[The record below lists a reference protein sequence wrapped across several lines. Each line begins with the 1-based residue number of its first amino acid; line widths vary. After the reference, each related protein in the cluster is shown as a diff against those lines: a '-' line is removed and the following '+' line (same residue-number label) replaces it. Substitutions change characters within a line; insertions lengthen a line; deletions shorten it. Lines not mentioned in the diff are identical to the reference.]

1 MNTEPN
7 PTENHPELVPAM
19 EPPLGP
25 QGPAAHFN
33 YGGGSPSIILGG
45 TGAVGSSS
53 PFITSIPLGATGCT
67 MTVSVSPPAS
77 TATVQNEKPYQ
88 TVQRLF
94 GSHHPVMLNVPLRSK
109 GPMTKGWQKL
119 TVDDMTPPYLAE
131 LTGNIGVLCGSA
143 SGGICVIDLDTASA
157 LAEFLEA
164 NPTLQNTLHRT
175 GHRGSTIWVHIDGEY
190 PERLQTLVNLED
202 ENCGE
207 FRSNGS
213 QTIIHGIHPE
223 GMPYRNNGK
232 PIATIRYSDIVWPPG
247 VQLKKKTEKPAKK
260 AKPASADGAEG
271 KKRLY
276 PMWAVRAMLFSIP
289 TRPDRDKWM
298 KISASVRNSL
308 ANEIEAFAL
317 LKEWSPEEKG
327 GDYESILWSS
337 EFKEIGFGTLRYHA
351 AQAGYNGVVGS
362 FYYLGKDGFGMACDG
377 GIIPL
382 GRDST
387 VRQHLQESG
396 VPEELH
402 TELLCRIRREQFVN
416 YHGPLAGHPVGL
428 RDFNGTKILVT
439 RGPAIIP
446 GREGSFPFIGTIVD
460 GLFDDENYPEQ
471 KERVMAW
478 LCHSRGLIK
487 RGRRE
492 QTPTL
497 CLIGVRG
504 SGKSF
509 FIDQILRPILGGR
522 RASAYRFLC
531 GDKGFNADLAGAE
544 LWTVDDEVSSTSIAA
559 RRKFAQAL
567 KRDLFSA
574 SIRIEG
580 KGKEAV
586 DLDPISATVIALNDD
601 PESLQAMPELDE
613 NVQDK
618 LIICHTG
625 TVEFPS
631 SLPTPDHKSARAR
644 VELPA
649 FIHHLESMDIAGSY
663 SPNGRFECFWHPVVV
678 DLVNGH
684 DPIMS
689 LFRRIRGNDRLRTQI
704 QEHGAWYG
712 RASELFDFLE
722 NQCGEILSEGVS
734 TCNMRQF
741 GSWLSGLALK
751 GRGISKTS
759 ILDGYAQYEITSRVW
774 EVDQVDRNGV
784 FR

>member
-1 MNTEPN
+1 MT
-7 PTENHPELVPAM
+7 
-19 EPPLGP
+19 
-25 QGPAAHFN
+25 
-33 YGGGSPSIILGG
+33 I
-45 TGAVGSSS
+45 AVSS
-53 PFITSIPLGATGCT
+53 PTVPIPT
-67 MTVSVSPPAS
+67 
-77 TATVQNEKPYQ
+77 EKPYQ
-88 TVQRLF
+88 VVQRLF
-94 GSHHPVMLNVPLRSK
+94 SPHHPVLIHVPHKSK
-109 GPMTKGWQKL
+109 APVRKEWQKL
-119 TVDDMTPPYLAE
+119 TLDDMNPSYLAG
-131 LTGNIGVLCGSA
+131 LNGNIGFHSGKA
-143 SGGICVIDLDTASA
+143 SGDVCCIDLDSA
-157 LAEFLEA
+157 QTRKEFLDA
-164 NPTLQNTLHRT
+164 NTPLRETLERT
-175 GHRGSTIWVHIDGEY
+175 GSRGSVIFVHFEGEY
-190 PERLQTLVNLED
+190 PKSCKLQDLEGR
-202 ENCGE
+202 ECGE
-207 FRSNGS
+207 FRADGN
-213 QTIIHGIHPE
+213 QTIIFGTHPE
-223 GMPYRNNGK
+223 GMTYVNNGK
-232 PIATIRYSDIVWPPG
+232 PITTMGFADIVWPPG

-351 AQAGYNGVVGS
+351 AQAGYNGVVRT

-377 GIIPL
+377 QIIPL

-446 GREGSFPFIGTIVD
+446 GREGSFPFIGTVVD

-722 NQCGEILSEGVS
+722 NQCGEISSEGVS

-751 GRGISKTS
+751 GWGITKTS

-774 EVDQVDRNGV
+774 EVDQVDRNGG

>member
-1 MNTEPN
+1 
-7 PTENHPELVPAM
+7 
-19 EPPLGP
+19 
-25 QGPAAHFN
+25 
-33 YGGGSPSIILGG
+33 
-45 TGAVGSSS
+45 
-53 PFITSIPLGATGCT
+53 
-67 MTVSVSPPAS
+67 
-77 TATVQNEKPYQ
+77 
-88 TVQRLF
+88 
-94 GSHHPVMLNVPLRSK
+94 
-109 GPMTKGWQKL
+109 MTKGWQKL
-119 TVDDMTPPYLAE
+119 TVDNMTPPYLAE

-143 SGGICVIDLDTASA
+143 SGGICVIDLDTETA

-190 PERLQTLVNLED
+190 PERLQTLVNLEG
-202 ENCGE
+202 ESCGE

-213 QTIIHGIHPE
+213 QTIIHGIHPQ
-223 GMPYRNNGK
+223 GVSYSNNGK
-232 PIATIRYSDIVWPPG
+232 PITTIRFADIVWPPG
-247 VQLKKKTEKPAKK
+247 VQLKNKTEKPAKK
-260 AKPASADGAEG
+260 TEPVSADGGEAK

-276 PMWAVRAMLFSIP
+276 PLWAVRALLFSIP

-308 ANEIEAFAL
+308 ANEREAFAL
-317 LKEWSPEEKG
+317 LKEWSPEERER
-327 GDYESILWSS
+327 DYESILWSS

-416 YHGPLAGHPVGL
+416 YHGPLAGYPVGL
-428 RDFNGTKILVT
+428 RLFNGTKILVT
-439 RGPAIIP
+439 RGPTIIR
-446 GREGSFPFIGTIVD
+446 GRSGCFPFIQSVMD
-460 GLFDDENYPEQ
+460 GLFDDEHYPAQLE
-471 KERVMAW
+471 KVMAW
-478 LCHSRGLIK
+478 LSHARGLVT
-487 RGRRE
+487 RGRRQ

-497 CLIGVRG
+497 CLIGMPG
-504 SGKSF
+504 GGKSL
-509 FIDQILRPILGGR
+509 FIDLILRPVLGGR

-531 GDKGFNADLAGAE
+531 GDKAFNADLAGAE
-544 LWTVDDEVSSTSIAA
+544 LWTVDDEVSSTNFQA

-601 PESLQAMPELDE
+601 SESLQAMPELDE

-618 LIICHTG
+618 LIICRTG
-625 TVEFPS
+625 RVAFPS
-631 SLPTPDHKSARAR
+631 LLPTPELKSAKAR
-644 VELPA
+644 EELPA
-649 FIHHLESMDIAGSY
+649 FIHHLENLDISRDY
-663 SPNGRFECFWHPVVV
+663 SPNGRFECFWHPVIV

-684 DPIMS
+684 DPIMR
-689 LFRRIRGNDRLRTQI
+689 LFRRISGSVNLRMLVGQ
-704 QEHGAWYG
+704 GSWRG
-712 RASELFDFLE
+712 RASDLKDIL
-722 NQCGEILSEGVS
+722 NDNCGEIVS
-734 TCNMRQF
+734 SCPVTTADTARF

-751 GRGISKTS
+751 GRGVTKTG
-759 ILDGYAQYEITSRVW
+759 ILDGCTQYEITSRVF
-774 EVDQVDRNGV
+774 EVEQVGV
-784 FR
+784 IGSFS